1 MRFEVYYTRKPP
13 MFLHCETIPVIRFL
27 KLYTN
32 ANFRAINGGRSGFYV
47 VQEVQKEKLDE
58 HGAC

>member
-1 MRFEVYYTRKPP
+1 
-13 MFLHCETIPVIRFL
+13 MFLHCETVPVIRFL